1 MRESGVQVSE
11 DAPYTLLAQRKR
23 VPDSDS
29 GGRGF
34 KSLRACHKHEW
45 RNWKTRCAKEAVP
58 ERACEFDS
66 RLVYQKYITGWLTN
80 KAEKEMK
87 TIKII

>member
-1 MRESGVQVSE
+1 MRESGIRVSE
-11 DAPYTLLAQRKR
+11 DAPYTLLAQQDR

-34 KSLRACHKHEW
+34 DSLRACHMHEW
-45 RNWKTRCAKEAVP
+45 RNWKTRCAKDAVP

-66 RLVYQKYITGWLTN
+66 RLVHHIAGWQTGNAT
-80 KAEKEMK
+80 AS
-87 TIKII
+87 

>member
-1 MRESGVQVSE
+1 M
-11 DAPYTLLAQRKR
+11 
-23 VPDSDS
+23 
-29 GGRGF
+29 
-34 KSLRACHKHEW
+34 HEW
-45 RNWKTRCAKEAVP
+45 RNWKTRRAKDAVP

-87 TIKII
+87 TIKKFELIVNNNVLKRSAIQ